1 MRVSFYG
8 QPTANYHFFLPI
20 FAAMFALIRRFLFM
34 MPPEKAHHFSM
45 YWIHI
50 FLKIPILSSFVT
62 TKVRHERHLSSE
74 IAGIRFPNRIGMAA
88 GFDKD
93 AKYFDDLGKM
103 GFGFVEIGT
112 VTPFG
117 QHGNPKPRLFRLPA
131 DHALINRM
139 GFNNE
144 GAKAAAAR
152 LDKREDRRLIIG
164 GNIGK
169 NKNTPNE
176 NADNDYLVC
185 FRELHPYVDYFTV
198 NVSSPN
204 TPGLRELQD
213 KDALKKLLNSI
224 QKANNEMPTQ
234 HPIFL
239 NIAPDLTN
247 EQLDDV
253 IAIVHETGIQGIVA
267 TNTTISREGLQ
278 TPKEQV
284 EAMGAGGLSGA
295 PLKARAG
302 EVLRYLRK
310 CCNPEIVLMSSGGIM
325 DVEEALKRIED
336 GADLVQLYT
345 GFIYEGPGLL
355 KRIKKALLEN

>member
-1 MRVSFYG
+1 
-8 QPTANYHFFLPI
+8 
-20 FAAMFALIRRFLFM
+20 MFTLIRRILFM
-34 MPPEKAHHFSM
+34 MAPEKAHHFTM

-50 FLKIPILSSFVT
+50 FLRVPVLSLFVT
-62 TKVRHERHLSSE
+62 TKVRHERRLSSE
-74 IAGIRFPNRIGMAA
+74 IAGIHFPNRIGMAA

-112 VTPFG
+112 VTPFA

-144 GAKAAAAR
+144 GAKATAVR
-152 LDKREDRRLIIG
+152 LDDRADRKLIIG

-176 NADNDYLVC
+176 IAENDYLVC
-185 FRELHPYVDYFTV
+185 FRELHPYVDYFTL

-213 KDALKKLLNSI
+213 KDALKKLLNTI
-224 QKANNEMPTQ
+224 QKANNEMPIQ
-234 HPIFL
+234 RPIFL
-239 NIAPDLTN
+239 KIAPDLTN
-247 EQLDDV
+247 EQIDDV
-253 IAIVHETGIQGIVA
+253 ISIVHETGIQGIVA
-267 TNTTISREGLQ
+267 TNTTINRDGLQ
-278 TPKEQV
+278 SPKEKV
-284 EAMGAGGLSGA
+284 DAIGAGGLSGA
-295 PLKARAG
+295 PLKNRAG
-302 EVLRYLRK
+302 EILRYLRK
-310 CCNPEIVLMSSGGIM
+310 NCKPEIILMSSGGIM
-325 DVEEALKRIED
+325 DAEEAMKRLSD

-355 KRIKKALLEN
+355 KRIKKKLLTE